1 MNLDKAKLQK
11 ELEELLLKK
20 KIFLI
25 VSLSLFAISIGLAIA
40 YIVMVVQKTISDNTA
55 VVLSVISDITFCAA
69 IVILVL
75 RSALFSFKINIRRAI
90 LNGEVQISDVQ
101 SIDPNSVPITDVKP
115 APQPVIKTREQELVD
130 QYEDLYNKGYISK
143 EDFESKKKEILG

>member
-1 MNLDKAKLQK
+1 MNFDKAKLQK

-115 APQPVIKTREQELVD
+115 APQSVIKTREQELVD